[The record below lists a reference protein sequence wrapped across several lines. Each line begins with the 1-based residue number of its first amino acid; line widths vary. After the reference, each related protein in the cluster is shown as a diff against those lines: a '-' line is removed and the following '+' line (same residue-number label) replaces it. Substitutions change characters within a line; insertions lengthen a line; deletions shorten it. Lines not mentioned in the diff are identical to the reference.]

1 MTAVTTTP
9 EHPAQPDPVA
19 PGSTPTADGAEL
31 AVAEDVAQD
40 VLQQAADALDDAAER
55 ELEPGEAEAMD
66 ALDTPHRL
74 LLVHAHPDD
83 ETIATGATIA
93 AAAAASGTSVTLVTC
108 TRGERGEVLPS
119 VLAEHPGVDADEEAL
134 AELRV
139 QELSA
144 AAEALGLEDRRFLG
158 ADAAGPDGS
167 PVRYRDSGMAWA
179 PLPDAGGPDAG
190 GPDAGAS
197 GGGAGGDGTSARA
210 VAAPDA
216 PEGAL
221 SLAPLEEVAG
231 HLARVL
237 REVRPQV
244 VITYEPGGGY
254 GHPDHVR
261 AHDLVLRAVE
271 LAEDPSGAAPWSV
284 ARVLGHVA
292 DAEQLRAGLRE
303 LRAAG
308 LATIDPDGALPS
320 LAVPP
325 EQVDVVVDASA
336 ELPAKVAALRAHAS
350 QVELGA
356 SSLAMTNGL
365 HQPLSGVES
374 YRLLR
379 GEQVRP
385 AGGEPVPDLFAGLA

>member
-1 MTAVTTTP
+1 MVAVTTTP
-9 EHPAQPDPVA
+9 EHPAEPAPVA

-31 AVAEDVAQD
+31 AVDEDVAQD

-55 ELEPGEAEAMD
+55 ELEPGEAEAMG

-93 AAAAASGTSVTLVTC
+93 AAAAATGTAVTLVTC
-108 TRGERGEVLPS
+108 TRGERGEVLPG
-119 VLAEHPGVDADEEAL
+119 VLLDHPGMDVDEEAL

-139 QELSA
+139 QELAA

-158 ADAAGPDGS
+158 ADAAGPDGA

-179 PLPDAGGPDAG
+179 PLPDAGGPAG
-190 GPDAGAS
+190 E
-197 GGGAGGDGTSARA
+197 GGDGTSARA
-210 VAAPDA
+210 VPAPDA

-221 SLAPLEEVAG
+221 SLAPLDELAA
-231 HLARVL
+231 HLVRVL
-237 REVRPQV
+237 HEVRPQV

-261 AHDLVLRAVE
+261 AHELVLRAVE
-271 LAEDPSGAAPWSV
+271 MAADPAGAAPWSV

-292 DAEQLRAGLRE
+292 DAEQLRAGLRD

-308 LATIDPDGALPS
+308 LATIDPEGPLPS

-325 EQVDVVVDASA
+325 EQVDVVVDAAA

-350 QVELGA
+350 QVELGTA
-356 SSLAMTNGL
+356 PGARSLAMTNGL

-379 GEQVRP
+379 GEPVRP
-385 AGGEPVPDLFAGLA
+385 EGGDPATDLFAGLA

>member
-1 MTAVTTTP
+1 MTTTP
-9 EHPAQPDPVA
+9 EHPAEPDPVA
-19 PGSTPTADGAEL
+19 PGATPTADGAEL
-31 AVAEDVAQD
+31 AVGQDVAQD
-40 VLQQAADALDDAAER
+40 VLQQAADALDEAVER
-55 ELEPGEAEAMD
+55 ELEPGELEAMD

-93 AAAAASGTSVTLVTC
+93 AAAAATGTSVTLVTC

-119 VLAEHPGVDADEEAL
+119 VLAEHPEVDADEEAL

-139 QELSA
+139 QELAA
-144 AAEALGLEDRRFLG
+144 AAEALGLEDRRLLG
-158 ADAAGPDGS
+158 ADATGPDGE

-179 PLPDAGGPDAG
+179 PLPDGE
-190 GPDAGAS
+190 
-197 GGGAGGDGTSARA
+197 AGGDGASARA
-210 VAAPDA
+210 VPAPDA
-216 PEGAL
+216 PAGAL
-221 SLAPLEEVAG
+221 SLAPLEELAG

-261 AHDLVLRAVE
+261 AHELTLRAVE
-271 LAEDPSGAAPWSV
+271 MAEDPSGAAPWSV

-320 LAVPP
+320 LAVAS
-325 EQVDVVVDASA
+325 EEVDVVVDASA

-350 QVELGA
+350 QVELGRA
-356 SSLAMTNGL
+356 SLAMTNGL

-379 GEQVRP
+379 GEPLRP
-385 AGGEPVPDLFAGLA
+385 AGGEPATDLFAGLA